1 MCEVR
6 IRTIQ
11 LSLWI
16 NLDEIPNTY
25 TLRHGYPYFAVVC
38 NFIWPTPYLAKIG
51 DVPLKSYGESQMI
64 RAS

>member
-16 NLDEIPNTY
+16 NLDEIPNAH
-25 TLRHGYPYFAVVC
+25 TLRHDYPHFALLC
-38 NFIWPTPYLAKIG
+38 NLMGPTPYLAKSG
-51 DVPLKSYGESQMI
+51 DVPLKSCGESQMI